1 MAMEGAQSQV
11 SPVTLVAIMLV
22 LAGLDLVGAIVAKE
36 WTLGR
41 SSWFFVAGAASF
53 VVLFGVYAV
62 GLRYAE
68 LSTVTFGWIVGLQV
82 AVLVVE
88 RLRDQ
93 VELPPGKW
101 VAIAAILVLQGYLV
115 LAPNGGAPSDDG
127 PFGVPHGVVE
137 PEARTGQLTAS
148 AHGRRLPT
156 WRPPVR
162 RFGSGLRSCP
172 MDSWCAIACS
182 TSSGSGSSVDS
193 RWRGR
198 VRASVRRRC

>member
-11 SPVTLVAIMLV
+11 SPVTLVAIMLA

-82 AVLVVE
+82 AVLIVE
-88 RLRDQ
+88 RVRYEVD
-93 VELPPGKW
+93 LPPGKW
-101 VAIAAILVLQGYLV
+101 IAIAAILVLQGYLV
-115 LAPNGGAPSDDG
+115 LAPNGGSPSDDG
-127 PFGVPHGVVE
+127 PLGEPRGVVA
-137 PEARTGQLTAS
+137 PEVRAGQLTA
-148 AHGRRLPT
+148 
-156 WRPPVR
+156 
-162 RFGSGLRSCP
+162 
-172 MDSWCAIACS
+172 
-182 TSSGSGSSVDS
+182 
-193 RWRGR
+193 
-198 VRASVRRRC
+198 